1 MKVVRRKYVSS
12 YVYWVLALRASEDAE
27 DDVVELRGRAQQQT
41 PLDGAAG
48 DLDEGPAFWD
58 EAQMATHAQYQ
69 SENGSRF
76 FHSTSNFF

>member
-1 MKVVRRKYVSS
+1 MVRGEHIAYDFDRMF
-12 YVYWVLALRASEDAE
+12 ALSASEDAE